1 MELFKLFG
9 TIAINN
15 SEANEGIDNTTE
27 KAEKSGSKI
36 GKAFSNIGK
45 TAVAVGKVV
54 ATGLAAG
61 TGAAIKLGQVAI
73 DAYSDYEQLVG
84 GIETLFDE
92 SADIVMKYAD
102 NAYKTAGMSANQY
115 METVTSFSASLLQ
128 SLDGDTEKAAKK
140 ADQTITDMSDN
151 ANKMGTDMTLI
162 QNAYQGFAKQNYTM
176 LDNLKLGYGGTQEEM
191 KRLLSDA
198 EKLSGQKFDL
208 SSYADIVDAIHIV
221 QTEMGITGTTAKEA
235 STTIQGS
242 ISSMKA
248 AWQNLLVG
256 MTDES
261 QDFDKL
267 LGNFVDSI
275 VTVIENILPR
285 VGIVA
290 KKIPYLISALV
301 GELPGIV
308 KDVLPSVIEASIT
321 LVQGVVNALPGI
333 LSALVAVLPMLL
345 EGLSKITGELVNAVP
360 QIVQELV
367 NFLSDG
373 SNVQLVI
380 DAALDLMLALPKAIT
395 LVLPILTDALPDIID
410 NIVVSLLDS
419 MPLLLD
425 ASIELLM
432 AIIDAI
438 PVIITILVDEA
449 PKIITGLIDVLVGVA
464 PQLLS
469 AVGEIFTALWDSIVA
484 IFEPIGTWFYDNLIQ
499 PIVSFFQDLWNKMTE
514 IWDGI
519 KNIIST
525 AFQLIANII
534 SAAFQIITL
543 PFRFIW
549 ENCKEYVF
557 DAFNKIK
564 EFISTTLGTIK
575 EKINEILNRIKAI
588 IIPIV
593 DNIKSFISNAFDVIR
608 DKIITPISNA
618 KDKVADTFDKIKSA
632 INDKVDSIK
641 TSVSEKFN
649 AVKDKILTPIEKARD
664 KIKEIIDKIKGFF
677 SGLQLNFP
685 NIKLP
690 HFSISPSGWKIDD
703 LLEGS
708 IPKLSIDWYAKAMD
722 DGLIMNE
729 PTVFGINS
737 KGQAMAGGEAGS
749 ETVVGTQSLM
759 SMIKTAVANENDK
772 LLATLNQIL
781 AVLIA
786 MKDEISQDIIDALES
801 IGIKY
806 DEREIAR
813 LVRKYA

>member
-140 ADQTITDMSDN
+140 ADQAITDMSDN

-221 QTEMGITGTTAKEA
+221 QTEMGITGTTAQEA

-285 VGIVA
+285 VGVVSE
-290 KKIPYLISALV
+290 KIPYLISALV

-308 KDVLPSVIEASIT
+308 KSILPSVISAAVT
-321 LVQGVVNALPGI
+321 LVAG
-333 LSALVAVLPMLL
+333 LV
-345 EGLSKITGELVNAVP
+345 
-360 QIVQELV
+360 
-367 NFLSDG
+367 
-373 SNVQLVI
+373 
-380 DAALDLMLALPKAIT
+380 
-395 LVLPILTDALPDIID
+395 DALPSILS
-410 NIVVSLLDS
+410 SLIAIL
-419 MPLLLD
+419 PLLLD
-425 ASIELLM
+425 GLSEITDSLVAAFPL
-432 AIIDAI
+432 IIDSIISFLVDPNNIQTILQAAIKLLTAI
-438 PVIITILVDEA
+438 PLAISEA
-449 PKIITGLIDVLVGVA
+449 LP
-464 PQLLS
+464 S
-469 AVGEIFTALWDSIVA
+469 
-484 IFEPIGTWFYDNLIQ
+484 
-499 PIVSFFQDLWNKMTE
+499 
-514 IWDGI
+514 
-519 KNIIST
+519 
-525 AFQLIANII
+525 II
-534 SAAFQIITL
+534 SAAPDIINGIISGLFGALPDLLNSLDEIFTNMLNSFLAFFGIHSPSTL
-543 PFRFIW
+543 MAEKARFIL
-549 ENCKEYVF
+549 EGIING
-557 DAFNKIK
+557 IK
-564 EFISTTLGTIK
+564 ELP
-575 EKINEILNRIKAI
+575 EKVSEFFRKM
-588 IIPIV
+588 
-593 DNIKSFISNAFDVIR
+593 R
-608 DKIITPISNA
+608 DKAVEIIELLKSNVSGKFTEIKDKITTVINNA
-618 KDKVADTFDKIKSA
+618 KDKVISIFENIKTGISTKIDTIKS
-632 INDKVDSIK
+632 
-641 TSVSEKFN
+641 SVSEKFN
-649 AVKDKILTPIEKARD
+649 AVKEKILTPIQNAKDKIAEIVD
-664 KIKEIIDKIKGFF
+664 KIKRIF
-677 SGLQLNFP
+677 SGLKLNFP

-786 MKDEISQDIIDALES
+786 MKGEISQDIIDALES